1 MAKKKKGF
9 FESLFSF
16 KMPESRKKLTK
27 KFESD
32 SKKKS
37 SQSLESA
44 KKSVN
49 EKIKKNRKD
58 TFGTKKTGIPEKTQS
73 KKRFKDTIKKFVNS
87 PKSNELDSKKTVKA
101 PGGGPKKKPNISK
114 LKYGMGSSSGM
125 DSGKV
130 KQGPPPPPK
139 KKAPIKKKSKSNIS
153 NSSSYDADFTKK
165 NLEKRGLNPKGR
177 MSKENMAK
185 TTAARD
191 KKVAKGMDFGQ
202 KKKKVEAPMYES
214 KGTMGG
220 VKMKMAK
227 GYSAGGR
234 IFTGR

>member
-27 KFESD
+27 KFKD
-32 SKKKS
+32 ASKKKS

-73 KKRFKDTIKKFVNS
+73 KKRLKNVFE
-87 PKSNELDSKKTVKA
+87 NEAGADERAPTKIVKA
-101 PGGGPKKKPNISK
+101 PGGGPKKKPNIAK
-114 LKYGMGSSSGM
+114 LKYGMGSSAGM

-185 TTAARD
+185 TTAAKN
-191 KKVAKGMDFGQ
+191 KKIAKGMDFGQ